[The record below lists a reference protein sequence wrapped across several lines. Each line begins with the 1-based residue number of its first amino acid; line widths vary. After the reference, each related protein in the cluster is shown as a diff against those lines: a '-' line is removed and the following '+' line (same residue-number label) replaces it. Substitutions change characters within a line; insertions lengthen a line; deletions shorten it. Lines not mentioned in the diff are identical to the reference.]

1 MNPQEKKI
9 STIKIA
15 AGDDK
20 EFTKLVNSK
29 TESLLLF
36 ACGLVNNRE
45 VAEEIINDVFVHIWS
60 SKEKLVSVKNIES
73 YIFISVKNRCLNYL
87 NSNSN
92 IKYEN
97 LDDIESFYSIPISG
111 PESNVIN
118 SEVLEAV
125 NKAIE
130 NLPPKCRMVFTM
142 AKVNGLKYK
151 DISEITN
158 ISVKTIN
165 NHIAKAI
172 EKICTELEYN
182 KKRDRKQS
190 MKILSL
196 LFV

>member
-1 MNPQEKKI
+1 MNPQKKKI